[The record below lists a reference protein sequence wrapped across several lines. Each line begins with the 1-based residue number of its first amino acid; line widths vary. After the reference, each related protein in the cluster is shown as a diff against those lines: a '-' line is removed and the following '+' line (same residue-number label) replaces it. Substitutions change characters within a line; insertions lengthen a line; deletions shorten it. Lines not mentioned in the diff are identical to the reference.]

1 MGLLQIWVFHP
12 TPGMQHP
19 PPVLEEGEIVTAA
32 SGLIVGPVDR
42 ETRTVAEQKGANGAV
57 ADEEHVAWAIPPQDV
72 LDLADDAQLGI
83 DGALPSPD
91 ADKGFC
97 EKPVRHRLKLVGR
110 QETCRRSIIFVHRL
124 PHFDG
129 ALPRRSGWPK
139 PRIKRAALED
149 VGSAEPTSRN
159 KRYLRAISNE
169 VRACGCALSRL
180 MCGISKAIP
189 NVPI

>member
-97 EKPVRHRLKLVGR
+97 EKPVRHRLKLVAARNLSPIDHFRASPPALRRCPTPPERLAEAANKARRIGGR
-110 QETCRRSIIFVHRL
+110 RER
-124 PHFDG
+124 
-129 ALPRRSGWPK
+129 
-139 PRIKRAALED
+139 
-149 VGSAEPTSRN
+149 
-159 KRYLRAISNE
+159 
-169 VRACGCALSRL
+169 
-180 MCGISKAIP
+180 
-189 NVPI
+189 